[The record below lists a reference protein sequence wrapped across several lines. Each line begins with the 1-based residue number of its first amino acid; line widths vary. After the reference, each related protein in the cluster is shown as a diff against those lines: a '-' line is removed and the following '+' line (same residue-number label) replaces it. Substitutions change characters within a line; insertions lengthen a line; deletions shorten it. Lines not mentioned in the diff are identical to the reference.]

1 MFLVSG
7 PKAEMSCGLNS
18 AVAAKSGVKM
28 ESTCSVAKAVSDVVT
43 LNHHDIIGLDN
54 MNALDSYNATGLS
67 YSTTVTSSFT

>member
-1 MFLVSG
+1 MQGQIVFLVSG

-54 MNALDSYNATGLS
+54 NVIS
-67 YSTTVTSSFT
+67 STV